1 MLGVQIQCAQCHDH
15 PYESWKSSDF
25 RDLAAFFGR
34 TAMRPIREPNP
45 RNPKQPRIVGY
56 GVADLEKGGQ
66 GGYGMG
72 RMGGDMKKFD
82 KLRNNPR
89 ARARMQKKLEKRMKD
104 LAEKNPQAAER
115 YGWATAMPR
124 ALGDPR
130 PVSLKDRTRREAF
143 AAWLTASDNPYFAQ
157 TAVNRLW
164 AELFGRGIV
173 NPVDDFSPRNPPT
186 HPELLAQLAEE
197 FKRLKYDVRAMLRLL
212 TSTRAYQLSSV
223 ATDDN
228 AADTEFYSRRLTAP
242 LSAEQILSSVFTT
255 TAVLDGKP
263 MLKRRREYMQRLQER
278 ILQGFVLTFDNDEGD
293 EADTFSGSVP
303 QALLMLNG
311 DLTNST
317 KNPLISGLKPLPNST
332 IGRILTGRGDA
343 AAKIRRIYLAVLVR
357 QPTAGEITRCKR
369 YLEESG
375 GGIAAYQ
382 DIFWALMNTTEY
394 IVSR

>member
-1 MLGVQIQCAQCHDH
+1 MMGVQIKCAQCHDH
-15 PYESWKSSDF
+15 PYESWKTSDF
-25 RDLAAFFGR
+25 RDMAAFFGR
-34 TAMRPIREPNP
+34 TAMRPIREPDP
-45 RNPKQPRIVGY
+45 RDPKRMRTVGY
-56 GVADLEKGGQ
+56 GVADLEKGGV

-72 RMGGDMKKFD
+72 RMSGEMKKFD

-89 ARARMQKKLEKRMKD
+89 ARARLQKKIDKRMKD

-115 YGWATAMPR
+115 YGFATSMPR

-130 PVSLKDRTRREAF
+130 PISLTNKTRREAF
-143 AAWLTASDNPYFAQ
+143 VGWLTQPDNPYFAK
-157 TAVNRLW
+157 TAVNRFW

-173 NPVDDFSPRNPPT
+173 NPIEDFSPRNPAT
-186 HPELLAQLAEE
+186 HPELLDRLAAE
-197 FKRLKYDVRAMLRLL
+197 FKRSGYDLRAMLRLL
-212 TSTRAYQLSSV
+212 TGTKAYHLSSV
-223 ATDDN
+223 PSEDN
-228 AADTEFYSRRLTAP
+228 EGDTEFYSRAATGP
-242 LSAEQILSSVFTT
+242 LSAEQILASVFTT

-263 MLKRRREYMQRLQER
+263 MLKKRREFMQRLQER
-278 ILQGFVLTFDNDEGD
+278 ILQGFILTFDNDEGD

-343 AAKIRRIYLAVLVR
+343 AAKIRKIYLAVLVR
-357 QPTAGEITRCKR
+357 EPSPAEITRCKR

-394 IVSR
+394 IVTR